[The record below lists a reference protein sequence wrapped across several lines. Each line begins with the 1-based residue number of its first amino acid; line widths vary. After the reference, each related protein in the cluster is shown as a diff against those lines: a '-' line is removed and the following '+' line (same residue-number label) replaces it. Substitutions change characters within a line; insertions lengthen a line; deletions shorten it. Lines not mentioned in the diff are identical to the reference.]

1 MPDPAGMMRIVA
13 GSPGT
18 LSQALQGAAV
28 DVATLQRRY
37 GAQVAIGRKL
47 LGVVPNC
54 HAYLEIWPVGLRTYN
69 LLVPNFLN
77 LPFLLFGSGPPK
89 ATVGLV
95 MYSASRAAGC
105 AYCMAHS
112 CAFALRRGAGEDH
125 VARVAGRG
133 LAAGDASSA
142 ERSALEVA
150 EALASVPSSLTEAQ
164 RTALRQSFSGSDAE
178 WIVLAVAM
186 MGFLNKFMDAM
197 GIPLEQSMLATAG
210 EVLGPSGWMPGKHG
224 AADGAGPAATWPRP
238 DRPGDLLA
246 LLPLLPAVIYRDRR
260 WTSGIPHRWPAAGV
274 HLRDRTGHDFP
285 VLSQLT
291 HGRAIRALA
300 TILADNTDAK
310 CSQLGLRVKHLAGL
324 VYATTVKDE
333 ELANS
338 ARILARHAGATSAQL
353 DGSRDGIGR
362 QASAALVLTR
372 AAASSPAQITPD
384 LVAATT
390 AELTPPAIIE
400 LMVWISVMQIM
411 HRLHAF
417 YR

>member
-1 MPDPAGMMRIVA
+1 MPFVA

-37 GAQVAIGRKL
+37 GPQLAIGRKVP
-47 LGVVPNC
+47 GVVPNC

-77 LPFLLFGSGPPK
+77 LPFLLFGLGPPK
-89 ATVGLV
+89 ATVGLA

-105 AYCMAHS
+105 AYCTAHS

-125 VARVAGRG
+125 VARVASRYQPE
-133 LAAGDASSA
+133 GDASSA
-142 ERSALEVA
+142 ERSALDVA
-150 EALASVPSSLTEAQ
+150 EALASVPSSLTEVQ
-164 RTALRQSFSGSDAE
+164 RTALGRSFSRSDAE

-197 GIPLEQSMLATAG
+197 GIPLEESMLATAQK
-210 EVLGPSGWMPGKHG
+210 VIGPSGWTPGRHG
-224 AADGAGPAATWPRP
+224 AADSADPATARPGP
-238 DRPGDLLA
+238 DRPVDLLS
-246 LLPLLPAVIYRDRR
+246 LLPLLPALIYRDKR
-260 WTSGIPHRWPAAGV
+260 WTSGVPHSWPAAGAY
-274 HLRDRTGHDFP
+274 LRNRTGYDFP
-285 VLSQLT
+285 ILSQLT

-300 TILADNTDAK
+300 TILADNTDADR
-310 CSQLGLRVKHLAGL
+310 SSLGLRVKHLAGL
-324 VYATTVKDE
+324 VYATTAEDE
-333 ELANS
+333 ALADS
-338 ARILARHAGATSAQL
+338 ARILARQAGATSAQL
-353 DGSRDGIGR
+353 NGSRDGIGK
-362 QASAALVLTR
+362 QADAALVLTQ

-390 AELTPPAIIE
+390 AELSPPTIIE
-400 LMVWISVMQIM
+400 LMVWLSVMQLL

>member
-1 MPDPAGMMRIVA
+1 MPCVA
-13 GSPGT
+13 GSPKT

-37 GAQVAIGRKL
+37 GAQLAVGRTV

-54 HAYLEIWPVGLRTYN
+54 HGYLEIWPVGLRTYN

-77 LPFLLFGSGPPK
+77 LPFLLFGLGPPK
-89 ATVGLV
+89 ATVGLA

-105 AYCMAHS
+105 AYCTAHS
-112 CAFALRRGAGEDH
+112 CTFALRRGAAEDH
-125 VARVAGRG
+125 VARVASRE
-133 LAAGDASSA
+133 LAQGGASGA

-150 EALASVPSSLTEAQ
+150 EALASVPSSLTEVQ
-164 RTALRQSFSGSDAE
+164 RTALLRSFSRSDAE

-197 GIPLEQSMLATAG
+197 GIPLEESMLVTAQ
-210 EVLGPSGWMPGKHG
+210 EVIGPSGWTPGQHG
-224 AADGAGPAATWPRP
+224 AASGAGSTTARPRP

-246 LLPLLPAVIYRDRR
+246 LLPLLPAVIYRDKR
-260 WTSGIPHRWPAAGV
+260 WTSGVPHSWPAAGAY
-274 HLRDRTGHDFP
+274 LGNRTGHDFP
-285 VLSQLT
+285 ILSQLT

-300 TILADNTDAK
+300 AILADNTDADRSK
-310 CSQLGLRVKHLAGL
+310 LGLHIKHLAGL
-324 VYATTVKDE
+324 VYATTVEDE
-333 ELANS
+333 ALANS
-338 ARILARHAGATSAQL
+338 ARILARRAGATSAQL
-353 DGSRDGIGR
+353 DGSRDGIGK
-362 QASAALVLTR
+362 QAGAALVLTQ

-384 LVAATT
+384 LVAAAT
-390 AELTPPAIIE
+390 AELSPAAIIE
-400 LMVWISVMQIM
+400 LMAWISVMQVM